1 MPDIPLNA
9 LAALAKNH
17 LSLPASTPD
26 ERVPRFYLDELRRHL
41 ALWPDEDNFRVTLQP
56 KVGLGSV
63 TCLKDGCDET
73 IPLIRRV
80 RALDGG
86 MADGLGSL
94 SAYRNHLSKH
104 IALSRQNRA
113 KAGPNAAA
121 SNESALPKPKA
132 TIKSEPPASTQPTST
147 SAGAFPRSTSLSQRE
162 NTAARVKSEPTESV
176 VPRKRLSDIAFAG
189 QPSADYPCGPVALH
203 SGKKAKSDP
212 VSKQP
217 LTQVTN
223 SPRPLPSS
231 SKDDEMYLSYD
242 NNQPHLVLESI
253 RLELAGQENMLA
265 LVSRK
270 PMKSGMD
277 YQAIASY
284 EQEIQRLLSMEQQYN
299 MMIPISSSSTMP
311 FAQPQPNVKTEPA
324 PAILQPQP
332 RIGPSRPA
340 IAQPFPMLMDVDRKP
355 IVKHESPVASTLARP
370 LLSANPAVA
379 AGPTTSNPYFGFDDI
394 KPAFT
399 DKRAVPNPLA
409 QPTKPFAQ
417 VDKPTASSSKA
428 TPPPPPPPFNNANA
442 DFSNGNSDYD
452 SDDDSYEYENLP
464 NVDHL
469 VAKMNFKVPP
479 PLSSDAYD
487 RNGDYHG
494 CDPDLFVGPQA
505 SYDDLEK
512 FLVQAG
518 NAEMFDGNESVDEAT
533 KLLGLKG
540 LQDLIPGMEVTLMAH
555 QAIGVAW
562 MVQKEQSDLKGGCL
576 ADEMGLGKT
585 IQMIATILKNKPKNL
600 QCKTTLIIAPLAL
613 LDQWKLEIETKT
625 NCGLSCYIYH
635 GSNKTRRKAEILKH
649 DIVLTTYNT
658 MSREWPDYEKEMKKK
673 AKAKKK
679 GDAFI
684 ASDDDLDMH
693 DHTYR
698 NNKRKEQAGLL
709 FQVEFYR
716 IITDEAQYLR
726 NRRTRA
732 SRAITDVQATYRWCL
747 TGTPIVNSLAD
758 AFAYLRF
765 LRMRPWY
772 DWTKFQNEIG
782 KLEKKKPGVA
792 VSRLQ
797 TVMNTFLLRRKKD
810 SKLDG
815 KPLIE
820 LPKKEIRLAKL
831 EFSQEE
837 RAIYNMVETRSQNT
851 FNRYLRAGTVLKNY
865 HQVLVLLLRLR
876 QVCSHPSLIQED
888 GRAFV
893 GPGEAGEESV
903 HAEPATEL
911 TRARNFVGPD
921 FVKRMKDKFKQEALE
936 RLAAEKLSADATIEE
951 EECAI
956 CHDNLTNA
964 VITACAHTFCRE
976 CIELYLETTQP
987 NAEAADGA
995 NKKDHDCPCCRGPIN
1010 SKKIFSR
1017 AAFEP
1022 TDEELNPKAAYD
1034 SDIEMMDAD
1043 DVLPCKGNGKG
1054 KGKARASARH
1064 PRKAANGHR
1073 TYIESDDEGDD
1084 VNASEPD
1091 EEFQDDEDD
1100 DMSDFI
1106 VQSDEDEEQKDA
1118 RRATKRRLGKKRAT
1132 VVLDSDD
1139 ETPEEKEVLFG
1150 VNAKG
1155 PATPEQIALMPKFL
1169 PSTKMKYMMDQ
1180 LQELVKVR
1188 PDEKTLIVSQWTGCL
1203 SLVSDYLTEK
1213 NIPHVKY
1220 QGDMNRTKRDQAV
1233 KVFMAREKA
1242 RVMLMSLKCGGVG
1255 LNLTRANN
1263 VISLDLGWSQA
1274 VEAQA
1279 FDRVHRL
1286 GQNRK
1291 VVVQRVVIQDTVEDR
1306 ILQMQERKA
1315 SFYQQLLVISLNC
1328 PSFSKLS
1335 PTVVSVKEVR
1345 RNLALPFQRGYASK
1359 NKSKS
1364 TASFVP
1370 GSKQPI
1376 TDETAR
1382 AEYAKCETAMQTA
1395 VDWFRKECAASEAR
1409 ALGRVTPALLSPVR
1423 VKLPENPKGAK
1434 LEELATVG
1442 VRNGSTLLITLF
1454 NEHTVKQ
1461 VEAALYESGIP
1472 GVVPHRQDSRTI
1484 KVPIP
1489 KPTVEARKELF
1500 AAAKRKAEEIRV
1512 QVRKHHA
1519 ASLKRGRYE
1528 KHSVELDEARLH
1540 LIALQF
1546 CILTSPVVPETDG

>member
-1 MPDIPLNA
+1 MPEISPNA
-9 LAALAKNH
+9 LAALAKKH

-26 ERVPRFYLDELRRHL
+26 ERVPRFYFDELRRHL

-63 TCLKDGCDET
+63 TCLKDGCNEI

-80 RALDGG
+80 RAVDGG
-86 MADGLGSL
+86 KTDGLGSL

-104 IALSRQNRA
+104 IALSRQTRA
-113 KAGPNAAA
+113 KAGPNAPA
-121 SNESALPKPKA
+121 SNERAPPTTKMN
-132 TIKSEPPASTQPTST
+132 IKSESPASPQPASTSAST
-147 SAGAFPRSTSLSQRE
+147 FPRSTSLSQRE

-176 VPRKRLSDIAFAG
+176 IPRKRLSDIAFAG
-189 QPSADYPCGPVALH
+189 QPSADDPCGLVALH
-203 SGKKAKSDP
+203 TGKKAKSDL

-217 LTQVTN
+217 FTQVTN

-231 SKDDEMYLSYD
+231 SKDPEMYPSYYID
-242 NNQPHLVLESI
+242 EPTLQLDDI
-253 RLELAGQENMLA
+253 RLALAGQESMLA
-265 LVSRK
+265 LLSRK
-270 PMKSGMD
+270 PQKTTMD

-284 EQEIQRLLSMEQQYN
+284 EQEIQRLLNMEQQYDI
-299 MMIPISSSSTMP
+299 MMPIASSSMTP
-311 FAQPQPNVKTEPA
+311 YAQPQPNIKAEPA
-324 PAILQPQP
+324 PTILQPQP
-332 RIGPSRPA
+332 RVTHTRPA
-340 IAQPFPMLMDVDRKP
+340 AAQPFPMLMDIDRKP
-355 IVKHESPVASTLARP
+355 IVKREAPVISTF
-370 LLSANPAVA
+370 ANPAMA

-394 KPAFT
+394 KPVFT
-399 DKRAVPNPLA
+399 DKRVVPDPIT
-409 QPTKPFAQ
+409 QPTKPIAQ
-417 VDKPTASSSKA
+417 FNNPIASSSKA
-428 TPPPPPPPFNNANA
+428 TPPLPPPSVSNVNA
-442 DFSNGNSDYD
+442 DFSNDNSDYD

-469 VAKMNFKVPP
+469 AAKMNFKVPP

-494 CDPDLFVGPQA
+494 RDPDLFVGPQA
-505 SYDDLEK
+505 SHDDLEK

-518 NAEMFDGNESVDEAT
+518 NAEMFDGNESVDKAT

-585 IQMIATILKNKPKNL
+585 VQMIATILKNKPKDPK
-600 QCKTTLIIAPLAL
+600 CKTTLIVAPLAL

-635 GSNKTRRKAEILKH
+635 GNNKTRRKAEILKH

-658 MSREWPDYEKEMKKK
+658 MSREWPDYENEMKKK

-679 GDAFI
+679 GDGFI

-698 NNKRKEQAGLL
+698 NKKRKEQAGLL

-716 IITDEAQYLR
+716 IITDEAQYIK

-732 SRAITDVQATYRWCL
+732 SRAITDLQATYRWCL

-772 DWTKFQNEIG
+772 DWTKFQSEIG
-782 KLEKKKPGVA
+782 RLEKKRPDVA
-792 VSRLQ
+792 VTRLQ

-820 LPKKEIRLAKL
+820 LPEKDIRLAKL

-837 RAIYNMVETRSQNT
+837 RAIYNMLETRSQNT

-876 QVCSHPSLIQED
+876 QVCSHPSLIQE
-888 GRAFV
+888 GGQAFV
-893 GPGEAGEESV
+893 APGEAGEESV

-911 TRARNFVGPD
+911 TRACSSVGPD
-921 FVKRMKDKFKQEALE
+921 FVKRMKEKFKQEALD
-936 RLAAEKLSADATIEE
+936 RLEAEKLSADATIEE

-956 CHDNLTNA
+956 CHDNLTDA

-976 CIELYLETTQP
+976 CIELYLKTTQP

-1022 TDEELNPKAAYD
+1022 TDEDLNPKAAYD
-1034 SDIEMMDAD
+1034 SDIEMMDAN
-1043 DVLPCKGNGKG
+1043 DVPLRKGKGKGKG
-1054 KGKARASARH
+1054 KGKATARR
-1064 PRKAANGHR
+1064 PRKAASGRR
-1073 TYIESDDEGDD
+1073 TYIESHDEGND
-1084 VNASEPD
+1084 VNASGSD
-1091 EEFQDDEDD
+1091 EGYQDDEDD

-1118 RRATKRRLGKKRAT
+1118 YRATKKRLGKKRAT
-1132 VVLDSDD
+1132 VILDSDD
-1139 ETPEEKEVLFG
+1139 ETPEEKEVLLG
-1150 VNAKG
+1150 VNPKG
-1155 PATPEQIALMPKFL
+1155 PTTPEQIALMPKFL

-1180 LQELVKVR
+1180 LGALVKVR

-1220 QGDMNRTKRDQAV
+1220 QGDMDRTKRDQAV

-1286 GQNRK
+1286 GQQRK

-1306 ILQMQERKA
+1306 ILEMQERKQTLA
-1315 SFYQQLLVISLNC
+1315 DGSLGEG
-1328 PSFSKLS
+1328 SAKKLGRL
-1335 PTVVSVKEVR
+1335 SVKELANLFGLDRFGR
-1345 RNLALPFQRGYASK
+1345 RQN
-1359 NKSKS
+1359 
-1364 TASFVP
+1364 
-1370 GSKQPI
+1370 
-1376 TDETAR
+1376 
-1382 AEYAKCETAMQTA
+1382 
-1395 VDWFRKECAASEAR
+1395 
-1409 ALGRVTPALLSPVR
+1409 
-1423 VKLPENPKGAK
+1423 
-1434 LEELATVG
+1434 
-1442 VRNGSTLLITLF
+1442 
-1454 NEHTVKQ
+1454 
-1461 VEAALYESGIP
+1461 
-1472 GVVPHRQDSRTI
+1472 
-1484 KVPIP
+1484 
-1489 KPTVEARKELF
+1489 
-1500 AAAKRKAEEIRV
+1500 
-1512 QVRKHHA
+1512 
-1519 ASLKRGRYE
+1519 
-1528 KHSVELDEARLH
+1528 
-1540 LIALQF
+1540 
-1546 CILTSPVVPETDG
+1546 